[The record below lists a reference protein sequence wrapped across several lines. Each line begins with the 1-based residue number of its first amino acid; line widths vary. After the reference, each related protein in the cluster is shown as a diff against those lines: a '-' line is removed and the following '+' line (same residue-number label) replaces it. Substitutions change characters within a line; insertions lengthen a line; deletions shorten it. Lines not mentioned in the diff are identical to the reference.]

1 VNNPPSPASVVAAI
15 ADLTAWA
22 RRLSDAGRHADPA
35 ETAAYHAA
43 KTNLL
48 ARLTGGHQNT
58 DPDQP
63 STKDS
68 R

>member
-1 VNNPPSPASVVAAI
+1 MAAI
-15 ADLTAWA
+15 ADLTSWA
-22 RRLSDAGRHADPA
+22 RRLSDVGHHADPT
-35 ETAAYHAA
+35 ERAAYQAA

-48 ARLTGGHQNT
+48 ARLTGGHQDT
-58 DPDQP
+58 DLDQP